1 MTAGDLSSR
10 MGAIHAGVIGTG
22 FMGVAHTE
30 ALRRLGIDV
39 VGVVGSS
46 PERARAKAA
55 KALLPP
61 VYDSVEALLA
71 DPDIHVVHV
80 TSPNHVHSAQVRAAL
95 DAGKHVVCEK
105 PLGVSSA
112 ETAGLAARAAAAGV
126 VNAVCFNLRFYP
138 QNQNAAAL
146 VAAGAIGEP
155 RYITGR
161 YHQDWLL
168 QETDWNWRLD
178 AARQGALRAVA
189 DIGSHWLDLARF
201 LTGQQVVEVLAD
213 LHTFVAERDHPVGDV
228 ETFAG
233 AGAADDG
240 ERVRE
245 RVTSDDAAGL
255 LLRFDGGGRG
265 VCSVSQVSAGRKN
278 TMEWELAGSGSALA
292 WSSEDPECLWTG
304 HRGRPNEVAAKDPAV
319 MTPAGIAAAGYP
331 AGHVEGYPD
340 TFRALF
346 AAVYRDIAAGGP
358 SAAPA
363 YPTFA
368 DGHDAM
374 AVCDAIAVS
383 ARSGTWTKVERNQ

>member
-1 MTAGDLSSR
+1 MKVGADMPGAG
-10 MGAIHAGVIGTG
+10 IIGTG

-30 ALRRLGIDV
+30 ALRRLGVDV
-39 VGVVGSS
+39 VGVAGSS

-61 VYDSVEALLA
+61 VYDSVESLLA
-71 DPDIHVVHV
+71 DPAVTVVHV
-80 TSPNHVHSAQVRAAL
+80 TSPNHVHASQVRAAL

-105 PLGVSSA
+105 PLAVSAAESA
-112 ETAGLAARAAAAGV
+112 ELVERAAAAGV
-126 VNAVCFNLRFYP
+126 VNTVCFNLRFYP

-146 VAAGAIGEP
+146 VATGAIGEP
-155 RYITGR
+155 RFVTGR

-168 QETDWNWRLD
+168 RDTDWNWRLD
-178 AARQGALRAVA
+178 SQRQGVLRAVA

-213 LHTFVAERDHPVGDV
+213 LHTFIPERNHPVGDV
-228 ETFAG
+228 ETFGVATI
-233 AGAADDG
+233 DDG
-240 ERVRE
+240 VERVRE
-245 RVTSDDAAGL
+245 SMVSDDAAGL

-278 TMEWELAGSGSALA
+278 TLEWEVDGLESALA
-292 WSSEDPECLWTG
+292 WRSEDPEHLWIG
-304 HRGRPNEVAAKDPAV
+304 HRGRANEVVAKDPSI
-319 MTPAGIAAAGYP
+319 MEPAGVAASGYP
-331 AGHVEGYPD
+331 AGHVGGYPD

-346 AAVYRDIAAGGP
+346 AAVYRDVAAGAR
-358 SAAPA
+358 SAAPG

-374 AVCDAIAVS
+374 AVCDAVAES
-383 ARSGTWTKVERNQ
+383 ARTGTWTKVERT

>member
-1 MTAGDLSSR
+1 MTGV
-10 MGAIHAGVIGTG
+10 GVIGTG

-30 ALRRLGIDV
+30 ALRRLGLDV
-39 VGVVGSS
+39 VGIVGSS

-55 KALLPP
+55 IAPLPP
-61 VYDSVEALLA
+61 VVDSVEELVS
-71 DPDIHVVHV
+71 DPSVDAVHV
-80 TSPNHVHSAQVRAAL
+80 TSPNHLHAEHVRAAL
-95 DAGKHVVCEK
+95 AAGKHVVCEK
-105 PLGVSSA
+105 PLGVSVA
-112 ETAGLAARAAAAGV
+112 ETAEVVALAEDAGV
-126 VNAVCFNLRFYP
+126 VNAVCFNLRFYA

-155 RYITGR
+155 RFVTGR

-168 QETDWNWRLD
+168 LETDWNWRLD
-178 AARQGALRAVA
+178 GDRQGGLRAVA

-213 LHTFVAERDHPVGDV
+213 LHTFVVERNHPVGEV
-228 ETFAG
+228 ETF
-233 AGAADDG
+233 GAAGVAADV

-245 RVTSDDAAGL
+245 TMSSDDAAGL

-278 TMEWELAGSGSALA
+278 TLEWELDGSTSALA
-292 WSSEDPECLWTG
+292 WSSEDPENLWIG
-304 HRGRPNEVAAKDPAV
+304 HRERANEIAAKDPSV
-319 MTPAGIAAAGYP
+319 MTPAGVAAAGYP
-331 AGHVEGYPD
+331 VGHVEGYPD

-346 AAVYRDIAAGGP
+346 AAVYRDVAAGGP
-358 SAAPA
+358 SAAPG

-374 AVCDAIAVS
+374 AVAEAVSAS
-383 ARSGTWTKVERNQ
+383 ARSGTWCKVERT

>member
-1 MTAGDLSSR
+1 
-10 MGAIHAGVIGTG
+10 
-22 FMGVAHTE
+22 MGVAHTE
-30 ALRRLGIDV
+30 ALRRLGVDV
-39 VGVVGSS
+39 VGVAGSS

-71 DPDIHVVHV
+71 DPAVTVVHV
-80 TSPNHVHSAQVRAAL
+80 TSPNHVHASQVRAAL

-105 PLGVSSA
+105 PLAVSAAESA
-112 ETAGLAARAAAAGV
+112 ELVARAAAAGV

-146 VAAGAIGEP
+146 VARGAIGEP
-155 RYITGR
+155 RFVTGR

-168 QETDWNWRLD
+168 RDTDWNWRLD
-178 AARQGALRAVA
+178 SQRQGALRAVA

-213 LHTFVAERDHPVGDV
+213 LHTFIPERNHPVGDV
-228 ETFAG
+228 ETFGVASI
-233 AGAADDG
+233 DDG
-240 ERVRE
+240 VERVRE
-245 RVTSDDAAGL
+245 SMVSDDAAGL

-278 TMEWELAGSGSALA
+278 TLEWELDGSESALA
-292 WSSEDPECLWTG
+292 WRSEDPEHLWIG
-304 HRGRPNEVAAKDPAV
+304 HRGRANEVVAKDPSI
-319 MTPAGIAAAGYP
+319 MEPAGVVAAGYP

-346 AAVYRDIAAGGP
+346 AAVYRDVAAGAP
-358 SAAPA
+358 SGAPD

-368 DGHDAM
+368 DGHGAM
-374 AVCDAIAVS
+374 AVCEAIAES
-383 ARSGTWTKVERNQ
+383 ARTGAWTKVERT

>member
-1 MTAGDLSSR
+1 MTGV
-10 MGAIHAGVIGTG
+10 GVIGTG

-30 ALRRLGIDV
+30 ALRRLGLDV
-39 VGVVGSS
+39 VGIVGSS
-46 PERARAKAA
+46 PDRARAKAA
-55 KALLPP
+55 TAPLPP
-61 VYDSVEALLA
+61 VVDSVEALVS
-71 DPDIHVVHV
+71 DPSVDAVHV
-80 TSPNHVHSAQVRAAL
+80 TSPNHLHAEHVRAAL

-105 PLGVSSA
+105 PLAVSAAESA
-112 ETAGLAARAAAAGV
+112 ELVERAAGAGV

-146 VAAGAIGEP
+146 VATGAIGEP
-155 RYITGR
+155 RFVTGR

-168 QETDWNWRLD
+168 RDTDWNWRLD
-178 AARQGALRAVA
+178 SQRQGALRAVA

-201 LTGQQVVEVLAD
+201 LTGQEVVEVLAD
-213 LHTFVAERDHPVGDV
+213 LHTFIPERNHPVGDI
-228 ETFAG
+228 ETFGVTTVDAG
-233 AGAADDG
+233 A

-245 RVTSDDAAGL
+245 SMVSDDAAGL

-278 TMEWELAGSGSALA
+278 TLEWELDGSESALA
-292 WSSEDPECLWTG
+292 WRSEDPEHLWIG

-319 MTPAGIAAAGYP
+319 MTGAGIATAGYP

-346 AAVYRDIAAGGP
+346 AAVYRDVAAGAP
-358 SAAPA
+358 SPSPG

-374 AVCDAIAVS
+374 AVCDAIADS
-383 ARSGTWTKVERNQ
+383 ARTGSWTKVERT